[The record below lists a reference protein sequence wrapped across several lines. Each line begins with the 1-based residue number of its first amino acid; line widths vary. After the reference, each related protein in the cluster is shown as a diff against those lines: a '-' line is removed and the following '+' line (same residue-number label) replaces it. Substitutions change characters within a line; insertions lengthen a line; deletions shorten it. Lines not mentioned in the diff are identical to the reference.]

1 MQNQE
6 NQENQNAIVSLKR
19 GIEILRVFHAEE
31 TALGIHDFVRRTGLP
46 KTTVAR
52 LVHTL
57 ASLGYLRQT
66 RHQGRYHLAGKVI
79 GLGSAVL
86 SNLPIC
92 RIAAPVLQEL
102 ADRFNMVAALGI
114 GDQADMIYLAYC
126 RSRDTVTLRMRTGA
140 LVPMYPSA
148 IGRAWLRAI
157 DTEKRAY
164 HLRCIEETGADM
176 ADVSRRLETAF
187 EQIEETGFCTSLG
200 DWHRDIY
207 SVAVPMVIDNGR
219 TVLALNCGASRQGLS
234 APTFGNEVGPA
245 LKSAA
250 MEISNMMVQLGLN
263 FWDE

>member
-1 MQNQE
+1 MQH
-6 NQENQNAIVSLKR
+6 QENQNAIVSLER
-19 GIEILRVFHAEE
+19 GIDILRVFRAED
-31 TALGIHDFVRRTGLP
+31 TALGIHDLVRRTGLP

-52 LVHTL
+52 LAHTL
-57 ASLGYLRQT
+57 VSLGYLEQT
-66 RHQGRYHLAGKVI
+66 HHQGRYHLADKVI

-86 SNLPIC
+86 SSLPVC
-92 RIAAPVLQEL
+92 RIAVPVLQEV

-148 IGRAWLRAI
+148 IGRAWLRGI
-157 DTEKRAY
+157 DAEKRAY
-164 HLRCIEETGADM
+164 HLRCIKETGADM
-176 ADVSRRLETAF
+176 TDVSRRLESAF
-187 EQIEETGFCTSLG
+187 EQIEKTGFCTSLG
-200 DWHRDIY
+200 DWRSDMY
-207 SVAVPMVIDNGR
+207 FVAVPMVIDSGR
-219 TVLALNCGASRQGLS
+219 TVLALNCGTSRHGLS
-234 APTFGNEVGPA
+234 ASTFRNEVGPA